1 MTESMVETSK
11 ESSINL
17 TEAPIQVLNV
27 DDDSDFLKITKR
39 ILEVLDA
46 FKVDTAL
53 SVDDAMDKMKRT
65 EYDVIVSDYQ
75 MPGKSGL
82 DFLKELRASGN
93 NVPFVLFTGK
103 GRESLAIQAL
113 NFGADQYFNKLGD
126 PETVY
131 GELAH
136 GIRQVVEKRRAEEA
150 LKDSEAKYRSLFENA
165 GDAAITLDLKGNISA
180 INKAVEEYGF
190 QKNEII

>member
-17 TEAPIQVLNV
+17 TEAPIRVLNV

-39 ILEVLDA
+39 ILEVIDA

-53 SVDDAMDKMKRT
+53 SVDEAIDKMKRT

-93 NVPFVLFTGK
+93 NVPFVLFTG
-103 GRESLAIQAL
+103 R
-113 NFGADQYFNKLGD
+113 
-126 PETVY
+126 
-131 GELAH
+131 
-136 GIRQVVEKRRAEEA
+136 VE
-150 LKDSEAKYRSLFENA
+150 NP
-165 GDAAITLDLKGNISA
+165 
-180 INKAVEEYGF
+180 
-190 QKNEII
+190 